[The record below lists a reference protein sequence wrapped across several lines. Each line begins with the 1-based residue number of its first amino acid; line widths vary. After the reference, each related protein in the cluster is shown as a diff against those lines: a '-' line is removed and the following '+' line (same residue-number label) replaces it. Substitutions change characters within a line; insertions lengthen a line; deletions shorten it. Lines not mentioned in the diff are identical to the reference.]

1 MKAYTVKVSWV
12 DGTKEAA
19 DFDSFHSATRF
30 FKPYVADFAV
40 FRVCIVRN
48 CPAGTT
54 YAEVIAEWRNMT
66 A

>member
-19 DFDSFHSATRF
+19 DFDSFHSATRY
-30 FKPYVADFAV
+30 FKHFVGDFALL
-40 FRVCIVRN
+40 RIVILKN
-48 CPAGTT
+48 NETHSN
-54 YAEVIAEWRNMT
+54 VIVAEWKNMT